1 MKIFIVLSLCLLVS
15 LTAGAMNPVCLLCHD
30 IVRMLQKS
38 VRPGPFVF
46 AIDKIATL
54 YCTKKHLDPSNV
66 CKGAITEMTKVI
78 IPAFWQHHTDPH
90 MICPSLKLCAKEYK
104 KRSLEEDVAKIL

>member
-1 MKIFIVLSLCLLVS
+1 MKIFILLSLSLLVS
-15 LTAGAMNPVCLLCHD
+15 LGVTVTNPVCVLCHD
-30 IVRMLQKS
+30 IVHLLQKS

-46 AIDKIATL
+46 AIDEIATL

-66 CKGAITEMTKVI
+66 CKGAIAEMSKVI